1 MKGNP
6 KVIKILNEL
15 LAEELTA
22 INQYFLHAEIC
33 ESKGYTAIEG
43 KIRAESIDEM
53 KHAEVLIERILYLD
67 GKPMMGKTLEMNIGW
82 TIDEI
87 FANDLKLE
95 QMAVKEYNRAIAVCG
110 ELGDNGTRDLLQK
123 ILLDEEK
130 HLDFIETQLALI
142 KDLGVANYLAQQIQ
156 GGGDE

>member
-6 KVIKILNEL
+6 KVIKVLNEL

-53 KHAEVLIERILYLD
+53 KHAEALIERILYLD
-67 GKPMMGKTLEMNIGW
+67 GKPMMSKTPAVNIGW
-82 TIDEI
+82 RVEEMFT
-87 FANDLKLE
+87 NDLKLE
-95 QMAVKEYNRAIAVCG
+95 QGAVKEYNAAMAVCA
-110 ELGDNGTRDLLQK
+110 EAGDHGTRSLLQT
-123 ILLDEEK
+123 ILLDEER
-130 HLDFIETQLALI
+130 HLDFIETQLSLI
-142 KDLGVANYLAQQIQ
+142 KDLGIANYLAQQIQ
-156 GGGDE
+156 GGADE